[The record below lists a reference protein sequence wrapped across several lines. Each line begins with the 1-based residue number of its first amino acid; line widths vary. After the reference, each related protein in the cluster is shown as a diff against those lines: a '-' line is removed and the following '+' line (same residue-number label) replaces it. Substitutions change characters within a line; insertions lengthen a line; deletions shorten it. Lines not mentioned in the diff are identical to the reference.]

1 MKEKITVLI
10 ADDNQDFSR
19 TLATYLKNQEDME
32 IIGIAKDGLEAI
44 EIIKEKL
51 PDVAIL
57 DVIMPHLDGL
67 GVLEKVLSINEPYDN
82 NLEILKNDLIN
93 ESLPQ
98 DINNITNINSFQVP
112 MIKEKI
118 KKLIEDN
125 HTQLEKIGISLSST
139 TNKNMNE

>member
-1 MKEKITVLI
+1 MSKGSDKRLCEYIQIL
-10 ADDNQDFSR
+10 
-19 TLATYLKNQEDME
+19 
-32 IIGIAKDGLEAI
+32 
-44 EIIKEKL
+44 EKL
-51 PDVAIL
+51 
-57 DVIMPHLDGL
+57 IMNMIENTEIKNNEVNLRIEKLINLLSKRGITPEEI
-67 GVLEKVLSINEPYDN
+67 EKVLSINEPYDN